1 MIKAFRRAHMKY
13 KLHLEDEKK
22 KKQVSSDS
30 DKQDIDQKVRQIG
43 KAVTMMAEEAL
54 SARV

>member
-1 MIKAFRRAHMKY
+1 MKY

-22 KKQVSSDS
+22 KQVSSDS
-30 DKQDIDQKVRQIG
+30 DKQLLHFWADIDHKVRQIG

-54 SARV
+54 SACV

>member
-1 MIKAFRRAHMKY
+1 MIKAFRRADMKY
-13 KLHLEDEKK
+13 KLHLEDEK

-54 SARV
+54 SACV